1 LAPFVQHE
9 LRSALIALLPRLRR
23 FGIALTGSAA
33 DADELVQAAC
43 ERAVSRLVQLRTEA
57 RLDSWIFRIM
67 RNMWADEVR
76 ARRLRRHEPVEAASE
91 TAGEDGRA
99 VLEARLT
106 LAAVRE
112 ALASLPE
119 EQRAVLMLVCVDGL
133 SYKEAAEALGIPC
146 GTVMSRLARGRR
158 ALHRKLERQGGGDG
172 VVIPFGRR
180 R

>member
-1 LAPFVQHE
+1 MAPFVQHE

-76 ARRLRRHEPVEAASE
+76 ARRIRQHEPVEAASGM
-91 TAGEDGRA
+91 AGENGRT

-112 ALASLPE
+112 ALAALPE
-119 EQRAVLMLVCVDGL
+119 EQRTVLTLVCVDGL
-133 SYKEAAEALGIPC
+133 SYKEAAEVLGIPC
-146 GTVMSRLARGRR
+146 GTVMSRLARGRQ
-158 ALHRKLERQGGGDG
+158 ALHRKLEGQGRGDG
-172 VVIPFGRR
+172 VVIPLGRR